1 MGEDDL
7 VRNLTEWCPSDGH
20 DAWPIMR
27 QAAVEIRSLRA
38 QVERLFNDG
47 IHTCHDQCPRFG
59 CVQRREIESLRA
71 QVAQWAEC
79 ALYDA
84 TMEGPVFKGWNRSAL
99 ERCRLAAIEAQ
110 QDKEIT
116 DD

>member
-1 MGEDDL
+1 
-7 VRNLTEWCPSDGH
+7 
-20 DAWPIMR
+20 MR

-71 QVAQWAEC
+71 QVAQ
-79 ALYDA
+79 
-84 TMEGPVFKGWNRSAL
+84 
-99 ERCRLAAIEAQ
+99 ERAGIVRWLRTRHESNASYAHIFADAIEAQ
-110 QDKEIT
+110 QDKEPT
-116 DD
+116 